1 MDAAT
6 RTGFR
11 LFAYN
16 AAGCDEKTDATPA
29 DVAAAL
35 ATKKRVWIDHAG
47 PLSDGEVEALA
58 EALGMVPFDIVE
70 ALEPEQRAG
79 VVHLEGPVRV
89 IATMAEGGASFE
101 PDQLALF
108 FDSRFLLTLQTSNGD
123 CMGQVRARLRNPKSR
138 IRSNGPD
145 YLVHAIL
152 ESVIDAYY
160 TPSERLGDTLDGLEE
175 AISTAPK
182 PEHMRKLYDAKR
194 ELLAMKRALW
204 PMREV
209 LLALGS
215 DDAPHVKALARR
227 AFRATQVHAVQLV
240 ELVEN
245 DRELAANIL
254 DLYQSAL
261 ANRMNEVMKV
271 LAIIST
277 IFIPLSFLAGIWGMN
292 FEHMPELDEVWG
304 YPAALG
310 LMATV
315 AFGLLAWFKY
325 RKWW

>member
-1 MDAAT
+1 MAGEALNA
-6 RTGFR
+6 FR
-11 LFAYN
+11 LFAYDASGCVET
-16 AAGCDEKTDATPA
+16 AAATPQHVA
-29 DVAAAL
+29 DALAARKRVWVDHAGPLAEAEAAAL
-35 ATKKRVWIDHAG
+35 ATVLGISPFD
-47 PLSDGEVEALA
+47 LA
-58 EALGMVPFDIVE
+58 EAF
-70 ALEPEQRAG
+70 EPGQRAG
-79 VVHLEGPVRV
+79 VVHLDGPVRV
-89 IATMAEGGASFE
+89 IATMAEGAESFE

-108 FDSRFLLTLQTSNGD
+108 FDSRFLLSLQQSGGD
-123 CMGQVRARLRNPKSR
+123 CLGAVRARLRNPVSR
-138 IRSNGPD
+138 VRANGPD
-145 YLVHAIL
+145 YLAHAIL

-160 TPSERLGDTLDGLEE
+160 VPIERLGDRLDHLED
-175 AISTAPK
+175 AISAAPK
-182 PEHMRKLYDAKR
+182 PEHMRALHEAKR

-215 DDAPHVKALARR
+215 DDAPHVKAVARR

-261 ANRMNEVMKV
+261 ANRLNEVMKV

-310 LMATV
+310 LMALV
-315 AFGLLAWFKY
+315 AVALLAWFKA